1 MQQAVSRTPETAAT
15 HLRSRP
21 SARLACVERHELAGA
36 LYRAA
41 HLTGTFTLRS
51 GHTSTEYFDKFQFTS
66 RPELLDAVSSQLA
79 AMVPADVEVLAG
91 LQLGGVPLAAA
102 LSLKTGL
109 PAVYVRLERKAYGT
123 GRICEGVPVGDRVVA
138 VVEDVVT
145 TGGQI
150 GLSTAGSPRR
160 GRRRS
165 LRTGGRRSGTR
176 RARVAGRARPRLPS
190 AVHDRGARAGRAVA
204 SAPRARDQRTSNDGR
219 LSRSG
224 SRAHSGS
231 RASSM

>member
-1 MQQAVSRTPETAAT
+1 MWNGTSSRAPCIA
-15 HLRSRP
+15 
-21 SARLACVERHELAGA
+21 
-36 LYRAA
+36 AA

-123 GRICEGVPVGDRVVA
+123 GRICEGVPV
-138 VVEDVVT
+138 ET
-145 TGGQI
+145 
-150 GLSTAGSPRR
+150 
-160 GRRRS
+160 
-165 LRTGGRRSGTR
+165 
-176 RARVAGRARPRLPS
+176 
-190 AVHDRGARAGRAVA
+190 
-204 SAPRARDQRTSNDGR
+204 
-219 LSRSG
+219 
-224 SRAHSGS
+224 
-231 RASSM
+231 ASSPSRGGDYVG